1 MMRVQYSLNELCT
14 DGRFDALECRIGNE
28 VGDGLIDWMMVD
40 VEVKAELLEVVWS
53 NDSFQV
59 RLGR

>member
-28 VGDGLIDWMMVD
+28 VGDGLI
-40 VEVKAELLEVVWS
+40 
-53 NDSFQV
+53 
-59 RLGR
+59 G